1 MYIEWNPEKE
11 FPPKI
16 DGQLGKFLSIKKDVT
31 SLFNSRVKL
40 TALRYL
46 TEDEKKTYDHCFSYD
61 SYKFDGTEHY
71 GIGDFA
77 KELVDDFPNGGDWTV
92 TNATDTREYKIEH
105 SGKPSDVG
113 YSVVFVGCPW
123 DIFVRYWRKPIRF
136 KSKLT
141 FRRYYKKGLPR
152 KTRNPNID
160 ILSFAQ
166 NVNDWV
172 KGTRP
177 ELKFL
182 QNQILLADFN
192 YAFEK
197 RKRNAVDQ
205 EIADWMLQNVSSFK
219 LLTDEST
226 PFCDPATEFCF
237 TSDVFGRY
245 QQRSDD

>member
-1 MYIEWNPEKE
+1 MYIEWNPKKE
-11 FPPKI
+11 SPPKI
-16 DGQLGKFLSIKKDVT
+16 NSQLGKFLSVKKDVT
-31 SLFNSRVKL
+31 SMFNSRVKL
-40 TALRYL
+40 TALRPL
-46 TEDEKKTYDHCFSYD
+46 TENEKVIYDDFSYN

-77 KELVDDFPNGGDWTV
+77 KELADDFPNGGDWTV
-92 TNATDTREYKIEH
+92 TNATEAREYEIEH
-105 SGKPSDVG
+105 LGKPSDVG
-113 YSVVFVGCPW
+113 YSVVFMGCPW
-123 DIFVRYWRKPIRF
+123 DVFVRYWRKPIRF
-136 KSKLT
+136 RSKLT

-152 KTRNPNID
+152 KTKNRNID

-172 KGTRP
+172 MGTRP

-182 QNQILLADFN
+182 QNQILLADFD
-192 YAFEK
+192 YAFTK